1 MSDIRKHL
9 GTTFLF
15 VLFLAA
21 PALAQTEIAP
31 DQYPASD
38 EVAAQPASTHA
49 TQLDQRIAVQQAI
62 LAGYRAQIKAK
73 TEQVAAAS
81 QALQL
86 ASGVGAMET
95 FVAQQKELQKLLQ
108 SLASAVRG
116 AEITLAQ
123 LQSELALKARQA
135 HRPAKHSA
143 LVASAHPGT

>member
-1 MSDIRKHL
+1 HL
-9 GTTFLF
+9 GRAFLF

-21 PALAQTEIAP
+21 PAFAQTEIAP
-31 DQYPASD
+31 DQYPAPD
-38 EVAAQPASTHA
+38 QTAAQPAAQHA
-49 TQLDQRIAVQQAI
+49 TQLDQRIAEQQAI
-62 LAGYRAQIKAK
+62 LAGYRAQIKVK

-135 HRPAKHSA
+135 HRPPKHSQI
-143 LVASAHPGT
+143 VASAHPGA